1 MAIASR
7 SCLLHRTCMYRKSFT
22 EVVDTS
28 VATSDVLSDISDVS
42 ATILML
48 NQCCHS
54 VMNKNPRIYLEKK
67 TENNKKNQTYQ
78 TFTKSQNRTCKA
90 RYRYLHIKIKV
101 ICIVCTIFLTS
112 SSLFL
117 NILTIYK
124 KVSSESNEVT

>member
-1 MAIASR
+1 
-7 SCLLHRTCMYRKSFT
+7 MYRKSFT

-67 TENNKKNQTYQ
+67 TENNKKNPDIP
-78 TFTKSQNRTCKA
+78 N
-90 RYRYLHIKIKV
+90 V
-101 ICIVCTIFLTS
+101 
-112 SSLFL
+112 
-117 NILTIYK
+117 YK
-124 KVSSESNEVT
+124 KSKPNL